1 MRGGG
6 CSFLLHSEAVALIA
20 QRMRLVA
27 PARRED
33 IFFCLSVLMIAE
45 VKTLILIY
53 IWPILPDSFSLRTY
67 PALVKLF
74 SQFNIPLD
82 IQ

>member
-1 MRGGG
+1 M
-6 CSFLLHSEAVALIA
+6 LHSEAVALMT

-33 IFFCLSVLMIAE
+33 IFFCLSVFMIAE
-45 VKTLILIY
+45 VKTLISIY
-53 IWPILPDSFSLRTY
+53 IWPILLPDSFSLRTY

-74 SQFNIPLD
+74 SQFNKGLPLD